1 MDQMFRASA
10 IRVWYST
17 RMIRERGID
26 TGDWLFLRGALRR
39 LQVISKGG

>member
-1 MDQMFRASA
+1 MDQVFWDSA

-17 RMIRERGID
+17 RMNRECGID

-39 LQVISKGG
+39 LEVISKGG